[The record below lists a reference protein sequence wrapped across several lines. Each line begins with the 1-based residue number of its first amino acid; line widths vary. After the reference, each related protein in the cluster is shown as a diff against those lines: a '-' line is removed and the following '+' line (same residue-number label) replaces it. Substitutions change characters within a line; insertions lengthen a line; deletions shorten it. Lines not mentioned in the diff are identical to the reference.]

1 MALNQGKFSGR
12 VEQVRLFS
20 YCIFSTSQ
28 ISSPNRMLTDQ
39 YRTFPLC
46 TEHHLVRAESDV
58 VAVDDEQLI
67 DDGERHVPAAS

>member
-1 MALNQGKFSGR
+1 
-12 VEQVRLFS
+12 
-20 YCIFSTSQ
+20 
-28 ISSPNRMLTDQ
+28 MLTDQ